1 MTFPLI
7 VVMLVLIMTQS
18 SWQNKITGFCY
29 LVSVIY
35 VNYYMIFMPEYYF
48 LLSALFEGTGICLVL
63 NAVQSYTNNLASK
76 LQAMCLILVAIQFA
90 FYSLWYQGI
99 EIIGNYAI
107 ESFYSL
113 TWTAYYWVVCAIL
126 VGSSGSFGS
135 AIKYFRFYSSCNGV
149 YKRNTRTP

>member
-1 MTFPLI
+1 MIKISTLQGTHFASGQILQKTDQYRLESDCILSRPVPRSAVLLPFFGQHPPGSGNHFSPL
-7 VVMLVLIMTQS
+7 LISNIFHPLQVFHPLNTQVGQARIN
-18 SWQNKITGFCY
+18 WF
-29 LVSVIY
+29 
-35 VNYYMIFMPEYYF
+35 YF
-48 LLSALFEGTGICLVL
+48 
-63 NAVQSYTNNLASK
+63 
-76 LQAMCLILVAIQFA
+76 
-90 FYSLWYQGI
+90 LWYQGI